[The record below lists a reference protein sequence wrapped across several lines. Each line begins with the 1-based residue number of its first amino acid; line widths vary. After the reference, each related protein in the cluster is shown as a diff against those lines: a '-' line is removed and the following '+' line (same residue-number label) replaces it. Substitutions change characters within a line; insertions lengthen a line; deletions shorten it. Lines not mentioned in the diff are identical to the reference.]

1 MTKSVTIRKLR
12 RISDLTFEFPENRGC
27 VYLLTGANGAGKST
41 LISTL
46 AQIGNPGALD
56 HFFQPNINFRDT
68 ENILSIS
75 QICYNAGDDLSADF
89 YFSTEQN
96 KWVCKGDSA
105 AVFAA
110 FGFAETLFAG
120 AKPKRKPVP
129 GELFETGDVRPA
141 DSEICKAAAEI
152 FDDDIFQQLSVIQSP
167 VTGED
172 VFLRPL
178 NIHGKQYYFSENNF
192 SAGERAVI
200 KLSDQLL
207 RLSRGSLV
215 LIDEAEMA
223 LHPKAQKR
231 LLLYLNKVAE
241 RKNLLVIISTQ
252 SASLIKIT
260 DPRRILFLDQDET
273 VGKMVCR
280 RNVYPAAILGEM
292 AFAEEILPET
302 ILLVE
307 DGEAAM
313 LLEAIVAKLKSV
325 MPGTDFP
332 YTKILPVG
340 GYMQV
345 VILMDNLERVFP
357 PFVHRRAVLDKDAEH
372 NIRRTAADP
381 GRSQHSVVSRN
392 LERIYFLPCA
402 PEQGVIRLLE
412 TSPRQHNIPLRKL
425 FSSDAVDLMD
435 VMRGNYHYREIT
447 GSSRSDCKD
456 KLSILVS
463 AIASI
468 SGEPEYLVR
477 KKLYHYYIEKH
488 YKNITR
494 LKEEYCPLIFRRY

>member
-1 MTKSVTIRKLR
+1 MQRQVIIKELR
-12 RISDLTFEFPENRGC
+12 RISDLTFVFPETYGK
-27 VYLLTGANGAGKST
+27 VFLLTGANGAGKST
-41 LISTL
+41 LISAL
-46 AQIGNPGALD
+46 AQIGDSKALD
-56 HFFQPNINFRDT
+56 HFFQPNIIFSDLG
-68 ENILSIS
+68 NILSESSIRYAAD
-75 QICYNAGDDLSADF
+75 QTAVEYRFDLEHENWKPDGDPA
-89 YFSTEQN
+89 E
-96 KWVCKGDSA
+96 
-105 AVFAA
+105 VFRA

-120 AKPKRKPVP
+120 AKPKRRTIP
-129 GELFETGDVRPA
+129 GEVFARKDIMPA
-141 DSEICKAAAEI
+141 DEEVCQAAAEI
-152 FDDDIFQQLSVIQSP
+152 FDDENFRRLSMIHSNE
-167 VTGED
+167 THED

-178 NIHGKQYYFSENNF
+178 RLHGKEYYFSENNF

-200 KLSDQLL
+200 KLAAQLEMIA
-207 RLSRGSLV
+207 RNSLV

-231 LLLYLNKVAE
+231 LLHYLERIAA
-241 RKNLLVIISTQ
+241 RKNLMVIISTQ

-260 DPRRILFLDQDET
+260 DPNRILFLEDDES
-273 VGKMVCR
+273 VGRMVCR

-357 PFVHRRAVLDKDAEH
+357 PYVHRRAVLDKDAEQ
-372 NIRRTAADP
+372 NIRRVASDAH
-381 GRSQHSVVSRN
+381 RSQHNIVARN
-392 LERIYFLPCA
+392 MERIYFLPCA

-412 TSPRQHNIPLRKL
+412 NHPRRHTEPLRRL
-425 FSSDAVDLMD
+425 FASSALDMLDLI
-435 VMRGNYHYREIT
+435 RGNPAYREIT
-447 GSSRSDCKD
+447 GDSRGECKD
-456 KLSILVS
+456 KLSILVHVV
-463 AIASI
+463 AAI

-477 KKLYHYYIEKH
+477 KKLYHYYAEKH
-488 YKNITR
+488 YRDVVR
-494 LKEEYCPLIFRRY
+494 LKREYCPLIFRR

>member
-1 MTKSVTIRKLR
+1 MRSVTIKTLR
-12 RISDLTFEFPENRGC
+12 RISELTFVFPETHGK
-27 VYLLTGANGAGKST
+27 VFLLTGANGAGKST
-41 LISTL
+41 LISAL
-46 AQIGNPGALD
+46 AQIGSRTALD
-56 HFFQPNINFRDT
+56 HFFQPNIIFTDLG
-68 ENILSIS
+68 NILGESSIEYAAEGHS
-75 QICYNAGDDLSADF
+75 VLYRFGKDAWQPDGDPEE
-89 YFSTEQN
+89 T
-96 KWVCKGDSA
+96 
-105 AVFAA
+105 FAA

-129 GELFETGDVRPA
+129 GEVFEKKDIRTAPEDV
-141 DSEICKAAAEI
+141 CLAAAEI
-152 FDDDIFQQLSVIQSP
+152 FDDEAFRHLAVIYSSE
-167 VTGED
+167 TKED

-178 NIHGKQYYFSENNF
+178 SLNGKDFYFSENNF

-200 KLSDQLL
+200 KLAAQL
-207 RLSRGSLV
+207 RVIASNSLI

-231 LLLYLNKVAE
+231 LLHYLE
-241 RKNLLVIISTQ
+241 RIAAAKNLTVIISTQ

-260 DPRRILFLDQDET
+260 DPNRIFFLEDDEST
-273 VGKMVCR
+273 GQMVCR

-325 MPGTDFP
+325 MPGTAFP

-357 PFVHRRAVLDKDAEH
+357 PYVHRRAVLDKDAEQ
-372 NIRRTAADP
+372 NIRKVASDP
-381 GRSQHSVVSRN
+381 HRSQHNVVARN
-392 LERIYFLPCA
+392 MERIYFLPCA

-412 TSPRQHNIPLRKL
+412 NNPRRHTEPLRRL
-425 FSSDAVDLMD
+425 FSASALDMLDLI
-435 VMRGNYHYREIT
+435 RGNPAYRQIH
-447 GSSRSDCKD
+447 GDSRSDCKD
-456 KLSILVS
+456 KLSLLVS
-463 AIASI
+463 AIAMI

-477 KKLYHYYIEKH
+477 KKLYHYYAEKH
-488 YKNITR
+488 YRDPVR
-494 LKEEYCPLIFRRY
+494 LKKEYCPLIFRR